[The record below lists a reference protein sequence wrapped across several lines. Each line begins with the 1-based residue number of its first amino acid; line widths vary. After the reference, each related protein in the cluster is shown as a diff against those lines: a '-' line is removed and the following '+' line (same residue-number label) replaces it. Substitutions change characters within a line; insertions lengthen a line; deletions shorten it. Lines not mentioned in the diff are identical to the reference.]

1 MKTKIKTKWII
12 KFPVGSKVLI
22 KVGEKV
28 AENQIVVK
36 VDGKKVESINLS
48 NFFGK
53 FSDNKIEQLNQ
64 KLKGVWVNSGELMCL
79 TGGVFPKKIC
89 FPMSG
94 NFLEIDE
101 FGYLKIEIK
110 EDKQRELIAP
120 TESVVSKVE
129 TDKLVLEFKAREFK
143 GKGLVAGK
151 SWGEGKIEVI
161 NEAKDLTSKLKND
174 ILLTQNLTN
183 SFLLKAEVVGVVG
196 VVTDSEIKEEEL
208 ITGLP
213 LLKLDKDTWQE
224 LLKYQGTS
232 KKMLINSRLE
242 RLLLV
247 LE

>member
-1 MKTKIKTKWII
+1 MKTNIKAKWII
-12 KFPVGSKVLI
+12 KFPSGSKVLV
-22 KVGEKV
+22 KTGEKV
-28 AENQIVVK
+28 TENQVLVK
-36 VDGKKVESINLS
+36 VDYRRVESINLS

-53 FSDNKIEQLNQ
+53 FNDSKIEQLNQ

-79 TGGVFPKKIC
+79 TGGIFPKKIC

-110 EDKQRELIAP
+110 EDKQREILAP
-120 TESVVSKVE
+120 TNGLVSKIE

-151 SWGEGKIEVI
+151 SWGEGKIEMI
-161 NEAKDLTSKLKND
+161 NETKDLTSNLKNN
-174 ILLTQNLTN
+174 ILLSQNLTN

-196 VVTDSEIKEEEL
+196 LITDREVKEEDL

-213 LLKLDKDTWQE
+213 LLKLDKDIWQE
-224 LLKYQGTS
+224 LLKYQGNY

-247 LE
+247 IE

>member
-1 MKTKIKTKWII
+1 MKTKIKAKWII
-12 KFPVGSKVLI
+12 KFPVGSKVLVKTGD
-22 KVGEKV
+22 KVE
-28 AENQIVVK
+28 ENQVVVK
-36 VDGKKVESINLS
+36 IDGKKVESMNLS

-53 FSDNKIEQLNQ
+53 FSDSKSEQLNQ

-101 FGYLKIEIK
+101 FGYLKIEVK
-110 EDKQRELIAP
+110 EDKQREIVAP
-120 TESVVSKVE
+120 IESVVLKIE
-129 TDKLVLEFKAREFK
+129 TDKLILEFKAREFK
-143 GKGLVAGK
+143 GRGLVAGK
-151 SWGEGKIEVI
+151 SWGEGRIEVI
-161 NEAKDLTSKLKND
+161 NESKDLTFKLKDN
-174 ILLTQNLTN
+174 IILTQNLTN

-196 VVTDSEIKEEEL
+196 VITDSEVKEEDL

-224 LLKYQGTS
+224 LLKCQGTN